1 MSIRTPDSRIRGWI
15 ALVVVSVFFG
25 VPVLVILALLAG
37 SLSSNDLKPILEPW
51 VLYMGPLTGAVFG
64 YYFGS
69 SGGRKSRFDDDA
81 GLKNTATTTLAAQA
95 VTLEDSQRDETP
107 VHR

>member
-1 MSIRTPDSRIRGWI
+1 
-15 ALVVVSVFFG
+15 
-25 VPVLVILALLAG
+25 
-37 SLSSNDLKPILEPW
+37 
-51 VLYMGPLTGAVFG
+51 MGPLTGAVFG